1 MPKKLLRAP
10 QVDIKRGSPW
20 ENDTFE
26 RKRAGEMLCNLI
38 LSLDQPFVIAVN
50 GGWGSGKTVFL
61 RRLSEHLKT
70 QTPRSHSVYLDA
82 WSTDWHDDP
91 LLALVLAVNETL
103 AAAGY
108 VKSGELGRKLVG
120 NATQLAAPT
129 AMVAAHLLAPGTGPI
144 ASAVAKAGAEAI
156 KLASDKAR
164 AKRGL
169 EDSLRGARDLLLQRH
184 SGRPISGQVVVII
197 DELDRCRPDYAIKML
212 ERIKH
217 LFHIPGYVFVI
228 ATDNVNLRGAVK
240 TVYGHETDGEQYL
253 RKFFDFEMHLRRPN
267 PIQFTKSL
275 IEQFDILPSNW
286 IEGPKWKSLELRNF
300 HLSDPLNSEEQ
311 WLEAISEYCRC
322 SELFSLSLRD
332 QAQAFS
338 LLNAMMLTHKD
349 RQAFLPPVAAFLSCL
364 RFGHER
370 AFDLIKNG
378 GINSLRKVAADHER
392 YGTPSEYLSTLC
404 SLLERPENRWAEAL
418 NALQVDRSTSNFAER
433 ISERLGPPNEWPQ
446 LQIMLNDIIFMVN
459 DTIQN

>member
-1 MPKKLLRAP
+1 MPRKLIRAS
-10 QVDIKRGSPW
+10 QVDVKRGSPW
-20 ENDTFE
+20 ENDIFD

-38 LSLDQPFVIAVN
+38 LSLDQPFVIAIN

-61 RRLSEHLKT
+61 RRLGEHLKT

-108 VKSGELGRKLVG
+108 VKSGELGRKVVG
-120 NATQLAAPT
+120 NAAQLAAPT
-129 AMVAAHLLAPGTGPI
+129 AMITAHLLAPGTGPI
-144 ASAVAKAGAEAI
+144 AGAVAKAGAEAI
-156 KLASDKAR
+156 KSASDRAR

-169 EDSLRGARDLLLQRH
+169 EDSLKEARDLLLQRQ

-197 DELDRCRPDYAIKML
+197 DELDRCRPDYAIRML

-217 LFHIPGYVFVI
+217 LFHIAGYVFVI

-253 RKFFDFEMHLRRPN
+253 RKFFDFEMHLRRPD
-267 PIQFTKSL
+267 PLQFTKAL
-275 IEQFDILPSNW
+275 IEQFEILPRNW
-286 IEGPKWKSLELRNF
+286 MESPKWRSLELKNF
-300 HLSDPLNSEEQ
+300 HLSEPLDSEEQ

-322 SELFSLSLRD
+322 SEKFSLSLRD

-338 LLNAMMLTHKD
+338 LLNAMMLTHRD

-370 AFDLIKNG
+370 AFDLIKTG
-378 GINSLRKVAADHER
+378 GIDSLRKVAADHQR
-392 YGTPSEYLSTLC
+392 YGVPSDYLLTLC
-404 SLLERPENRWAEAL
+404 RLLERPENRWAETL
-418 NALQVDRSTSNFAER
+418 TSLQAETSTSNFAER
-433 ISERLGPPNEWPQ
+433 ISARLGAANEWSKLP
-446 LQIMLNDIIFMVN
+446 IMLNDIIFMVN